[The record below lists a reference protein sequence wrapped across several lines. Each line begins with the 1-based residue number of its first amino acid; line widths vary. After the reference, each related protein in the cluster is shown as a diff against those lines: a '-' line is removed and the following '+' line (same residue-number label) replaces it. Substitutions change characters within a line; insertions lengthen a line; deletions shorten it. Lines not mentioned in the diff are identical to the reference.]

1 MRARH
6 AALVTVRARYV
17 SDGATSLPHG
27 LHQPGGPRPTPS
39 SCGAHSAWLSASQ
52 TYKRG
57 SAPPPRSGVHK
68 RRLTLLVEAVEVV
81 AVHQPDEFARIARV
95 GGVARVL
102 NRLRKGPR
110 IIGHRQRGRVPMVAE
125 EELAVIV
132 NRLFQRQVRAERG
145 LNDDVAT
152 VRRV

>member
-57 SAPPPRSGVHK
+57 SAPPPRSGVPNLK
-68 RRLTLLVEAVEVV
+68 NETQSAETGTLILWASAVTS
-81 AVHQPDEFARIARV
+81 AGTALPSAFTDSS
-95 GGVARVL
+95 
-102 NRLRKGPR
+102 
-110 IIGHRQRGRVPMVAE
+110 
-125 EELAVIV
+125 
-132 NRLFQRQVRAERG
+132 
-145 LNDDVAT
+145 
-152 VRRV
+152 

>member
-57 SAPPPRSGVHK
+57 SAPPPRSGVPNPTHASDLTFLLHAVLC
-68 RRLTLLVEAVEVV
+68 RSNERLGSLPAAPNL
-81 AVHQPDEFARIARV
+81 DEP
-95 GGVARVL
+95 
-102 NRLRKGPR
+102 KG
-110 IIGHRQRGRVPMVAE
+110 
-125 EELAVIV
+125 
-132 NRLFQRQVRAERG
+132 RG
-145 LNDDVAT
+145 LF
-152 VRRV
+152 RWR

>member
-57 SAPPPRSGVHK
+57 SAPPPRSGVPKKTLNSSGLEVSHTWG
-68 RRLTLLVEAVEVV
+68 RRLPRGAAGLLRMSSKHRSADSRLV
-81 AVHQPDEFARIARV
+81 AAALESGCRTACTATDTPAR
-95 GGVARVL
+95 GP
-102 NRLRKGPR
+102 GPR
-110 IIGHRQRGRVPMVAE
+110 G
-125 EELAVIV
+125 
-132 NRLFQRQVRAERG
+132 
-145 LNDDVAT
+145 
-152 VRRV
+152 